1 MAVFQIKQPSSR
13 QGVTQALAV
22 GAASEALPNAFGSE
36 TFQVRLSATA
46 ACFYLITEG
55 TAPVPATNANA
66 AYLPANVIEYVTVTP
81 GQKLSAIDAG
91 TAGSL
96 TVTEIS

>member
-22 GAASEALPNAFGSE
+22 GAASAALPNAFGSD

-46 ACFYLITEG
+46 ACFYLITES
-55 TAPVPATNANA
+55 ASPVAATDANA
-66 AYLPANVIEYVTVTP
+66 AYLPSGIVEYVTVTP
-81 GQKLSAIDAG
+81 GQKLTAIQATASG
-91 TAGSL
+91 TL
-96 TVTEIS
+96 TVTEVS